1 MIAALVSFKSPLA
14 TRPMTS
20 TRSSSRLLMAVL
32 FNQTSSGWR
41 SQSKGTFLISSEG
54 DIIIKFQQAVFKIEP
69 SRTPNPR
76 KSGQSRPNHN
86 KRLLPGRD
94 RVGERGVGWVVGEV
108 FFAGEEARKGA
119 SLLRI
124 VDAWPTQA
132 RFWLEWGCFFSILSS
147 RPELIIAKMV
157 ILRSEGPD
165 VVTST
170 GSKRRIEIESEWTT
184 RKRERTAGT
193 LCPAVELSTQAK
205 TGLEWATSPGAL
217 NLLIGPRGL
226 PSRWCLE
233 P

>member
-1 MIAALVSFKSPLA
+1 M
-14 TRPMTS
+14 R
-20 TRSSSRLLMAVL
+20 
-32 FNQTSSGWR
+32 
-41 SQSKGTFLISSEG
+41 
-54 DIIIKFQQAVFKIEP
+54 
-69 SRTPNPR
+69 
-76 KSGQSRPNHN
+76 
-86 KRLLPGRD
+86 
-94 RVGERGVGWVVGEV
+94 EV

-147 RPELIIAKMV
+147 RPEQIIAKMV

-226 PSRWCLE
+226 TSRWCSE